1 MGIGALAQ
9 GFATGYGL
17 GLQGQRTKRVN
28 ELNDLKIE
36 EANTRKAEKGL
47 VDEAMSGALSQQAAP
62 IIDRGTGGTTT
73 GVIGGADVSGLQ
85 PSEPTTTKGNAPS
98 RLDYYQGGM
107 ANIRSAMSDPKY
119 RAVIPQL
126 MGKMKELS
134 DMADTDNDFI
144 HKEAVQK
151 SWPHIKALS
160 DPATPDDVKSAAASA
175 LASDV
180 YPDGRQHRVSIAGD
194 MATFLDED
202 GKPLMDGDKPRQI
215 SVADI
220 LDGATNALESPK
232 TFMESRRAAIN
243 ELRAEA
249 KANKL
254 LDKQQGFI
262 RTENEKNRT
271 AQSERYGL
279 EDKRASATAARDA
292 AKDTLANRRAAA
304 AYIQT
309 GMNSF
314 EKDERAKMTAD
325 PTAFKPDTAGRDALR
340 KSLMQQA
347 AGIYGIDLSGAMG
360 PQGPAPRTMPAAG
373 ETFDVEIGGSLSA
386 APTSAKPAAAAVPV
400 PVPNSSTQGAGLA
413 PRQFAVPST
422 TQLAPSDVSVGIESA
437 KRAIGG
443 AVSTAMNPAPA
454 SKTRDIAGQ
463 INVLRNDN
471 QPLKEGDA
479 RLGKI
484 RFLALQKDDE
494 LLAAGVSKEE
504 IQAIRDSARI
514 FRLGAQ

>member
-28 ELNDLKIE
+28 DLNDLQIE
-36 EANTRKAEKGL
+36 EANTRRAEKGL

-62 IIDRGTGGTTT
+62 IVDRGTGGTTT
-73 GVIGGADVSGLQ
+73 GVIGGADASGLQ
-85 PSEPTTTKGNAPS
+85 PSEPTTTKGNTPS

-107 ANIRSAMSDPKY
+107 ANIRSATSDPKY

-134 DMADTDNDFI
+134 DMADADNELI
-144 HKEAVQK
+144 HNEAVQK
-151 SWPHIKALS
+151 AWPHIKALS
-160 DPATPDDVKSAAASA
+160 DRATPDDVKSAAATA

-180 YPDGRQHRVSIAGD
+180 YPDGKQHRVSITGD
-194 MATFLDED
+194 MATFLDES

-232 TFMESRRAAIN
+232 TFMESRRAAIK
-243 ELRAEA
+243 ELRDEA

-325 PTAFKPDTAGRDALR
+325 PVSYRADTKGREALR

-347 AGIYGIDLSGAMG
+347 AGIYDIDLGGAIG

-373 ETFDVEIGGSLSA
+373 EALDVEIGGGLSA
-386 APTSAKPAAAAVPV
+386 APTSAKPAAAAPPLPV
-400 PVPNSSTQGAGLA
+400 TKSSTQGAGL
-413 PRQFAVPST
+413 QSIT
-422 TQLAPSDVSVGIESA
+422 MPSDMSVEPTGLARAGSA
-437 KRAIGG
+437 VMQGARDAGSALQSKVPTNMEMVQATANALRADLG
-443 AVSTAMNPAPA
+443 AGKAL
-454 SKTRDIAGQ
+454 TRDNVGQ
-463 INVLRNDN
+463 ITDLARRSDND
-471 QPLKEGDA
+471 LV
-479 RLGKI
+479 
-484 RFLALQKDDE
+484 
-494 LLAAGVSKEE
+494 AAGLSPQE
-504 IQAIRDSARI
+504 IQQIRAMAQK
-514 FRLGAQ
+514 LGAR